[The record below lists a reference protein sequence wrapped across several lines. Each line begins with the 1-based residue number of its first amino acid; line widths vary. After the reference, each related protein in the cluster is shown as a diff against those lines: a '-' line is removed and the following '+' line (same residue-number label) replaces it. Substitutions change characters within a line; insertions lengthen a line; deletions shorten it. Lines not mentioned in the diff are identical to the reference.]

1 MEVAH
6 DNSKVVLS
14 EAFVCGSESSIPK
27 RLMDIAIASIGL
39 VCVSPVLLLAA
50 AAVKLSDGGP
60 ILHRRRCVGL
70 NGKEFDAFKF
80 RSMRVDADD
89 VLRRDPKLRES
100 FEQNF
105 KLTSDPRITSIG
117 RIIRKTSI
125 DELPQLWNILIGEMS
140 AVGPRMITRR
150 ELEKYGDDAGLLL
163 TVKPGLTGFWQ
174 TEGRQ
179 TTSYAQRVQMDIYYI
194 RNWSLAFDVRVL
206 LRTPSKVFKGEG
218 AY

>member
-6 DNSKVVLS
+6 DNTEVVTAQ
-14 EAFVCGSESSIPK
+14 EFVCGSESSIPK

-39 VCVSPVLLLAA
+39 VCLSPILLLTAIA
-50 AAVKLSDGGP
+50 IKFSDGGP
-60 ILHRRRCVGL
+60 VFHRRRCVGL
-70 NGKEFDAFKF
+70 NGKDFDAFKF
-80 RSMRVDADD
+80 RSMHVDADD
-89 VLRRDPKLRES
+89 VLLRDPELRKT
-100 FEQNF
+100 FERNF
-105 KLTSDPRITSIG
+105 KLHADPRVTSIG
-117 RIIRKTSI
+117 RFIRKTSI

-140 AVGPRMITRR
+140 AVGPRMITRQ
-150 ELEKYGDDAGLLL
+150 ELEKYGDAASLLL

-179 TTSYAQRVQMDIYYI
+179 TTSYEQRVQMDIYYI
-194 RNWSLAFDVRVL
+194 RNWSLSFDMRVL

>member
-1 MEVAH
+1 MDVAH
-6 DNSKVVLS
+6 DNAEVVLS
-14 EAFVCGSESSIPK
+14 ETFVCGSELSIPK
-27 RLMDIAIASIGL
+27 RLMDIAIASIGF
-39 VCVSPVLLLAA
+39 VCLSPLLLLT
-50 AAVKLSDGGP
+50 AVAIKLSDGGP
-60 ILHRRRCVGL
+60 VLHRRRCVGL

-89 VLRRDPKLRES
+89 VLRRDPDLRKT

-105 KLTSDPRITSIG
+105 KLTSDPRITSVG
-117 RIIRKTSI
+117 RFIRKSSI

-140 AVGPRMITRR
+140 AVGPRMITRQ
-150 ELEKYGDDAGLLL
+150 ELEKYGDAASLLL

-194 RNWSLAFDVRVL
+194 RNWSLVFDVRVL

>member
-6 DNSKVVLS
+6 ENTKVVIA
-14 EAFVCGSESSIPK
+14 EGFVCESESSIPK
-27 RLMDIAIASIGL
+27 RLMDIAIASVGL
-39 VCVSPVLLLAA
+39 VCLSPILLLTAIA
-50 AAVKLSDGGP
+50 IKLNDGGP

-70 NGKEFDAFKF
+70 NGKDFDAFKF

-89 VLRRDPKLRES
+89 VLRSDPELRKT

-105 KLTSDPRITSIG
+105 KLRSDPRITSIG
-117 RIIRKTSI
+117 RFIRKSSI

-140 AVGPRMITRR
+140 AVGPRMITRQ
-150 ELEKYGDDAGLLL
+150 ELEKYGDAAALLL
-163 TVKPGLTGFWQ
+163 TVKPGLTGYWQ

-179 TTSYAQRVQMDIYYI
+179 TTSYEQRVQMDIYYI
-194 RNWSLAFDVRVL
+194 RNWSLSFDMRVL
-206 LRTPSKVFKGEG
+206 LRTPAKVFKGEG

>member
-6 DNSKVVLS
+6 DNTKVVIA
-14 EAFVCGSESSIPK
+14 EGFVCESESSILK
-27 RLMDIAIASIGL
+27 RLMDIAIASVGL
-39 VCVSPVLLLAA
+39 VCLSPILLLT
-50 AAVKLSDGGP
+50 AVAIKLSDGGP
-60 ILHRRRCVGL
+60 VLHRRRCVGL

-89 VLRRDPKLRES
+89 ILRRDPELRKT

-105 KLTSDPRITSIG
+105 KLQSDPRITSIG
-117 RIIRKTSI
+117 RFIRKTSI
-125 DELPQLWNILIGEMS
+125 DELPQLWNILTGEMS
-140 AVGPRMITRR
+140 AVGPRMITRQ
-150 ELEKYGDDAGLLL
+150 ELQKYGDSASLLL

-179 TTSYAQRVQMDIYYI
+179 TTSYEQRVQMDIYYI
-194 RNWSLAFDVRVL
+194 RNWSLSFDVRVL